1 MKLYSQKDVDRK
13 ALKGARIAI
22 LGYGSQGRAHAL
34 NLKDS
39 GFDVVVGVRPGG
51 KGWKQARREG
61 LKVAPPAEAVQ
72 GADLV
77 AVLIPD
83 TAQKPFYQEIRKGLK
98 AGATLL
104 FAHGF
109 NIHFGQIKPAKDL
122 DVVLIAPKGPGDLVR
137 RQYASGRGVP
147 CLLAVAQD
155 ATGKAHA
162 RALAYAHGIGGTRGG
177 VLETT
182 FAEETETDLF
192 GEQAVLCGGCTELVV
207 KGFETLVEAGY
218 QPEVAYY
225 ECLHELKL
233 IVDLLHEGGLAKM
246 HQFVSETAK
255 YGDLT
260 RGPRI
265 VNERV
270 KNEMRKVLKEVQS
283 GRFAR
288 QWIRENAGGRPNYQK
303 LLSGDLEH
311 QIEKVGATLR
321 ARMPWLQE
329 TRTKAAAAGKP
340 LAKATKP
347 VRSTGRRAPKRAA
360 ARVAKRGR
368 PEGAAAAR
376 QAS

>member
-1 MKLYSQKDVDRK
+1 MKLYSHKDVDRK

-39 GFDVVVGVRPGG
+39 GHDVVVGVRKGG
-51 KGWKQARREG
+51 ASWKKARKDG
-61 LKVAPPAEAVQ
+61 LEVAEPAAAVA

-77 AVLIPD
+77 AMLVPD
-83 TAQKPFYQEIRKGLK
+83 LAQKDLYQSVKRSLK
-98 AGATLL
+98 RGATLL

-109 NIHFGQIKPAKDL
+109 NIHFKQIRPREDL

-137 RQYASGRGVP
+137 RQYSQGRGVP
-147 CLLAVAQD
+147 CLLAVARD
-155 ATGKAHA
+155 VSGKAEA

-177 VLETT
+177 VLATT

-192 GEQAVLCGGCTELVV
+192 GEQAVLCGGATELVV

-225 ECLHELKL
+225 ECMHELKL

-246 HQFVSETAK
+246 HQFISETAK

-270 KNEMRKVLKEVQS
+270 KNEMRRVLKEIRS

-288 QWIRENAGGRPNYQK
+288 QWVKENRDGRPNYQR
-303 LLSGDLEH
+303 LLKQDIDR
-311 QIEKVGATLR
+311 QIEKVGASLR

-329 TRTKAAAAGKP
+329 Q
-340 LAKATKP
+340 
-347 VRSTGRRAPKRAA
+347 RA
-360 ARVAKRGR
+360 
-368 PEGAAAAR
+368 
-376 QAS
+376 

>member
-1 MKLYSQKDVDRK
+1 MRLYSQKDVDKK
-13 ALKGARIAI
+13 ALRGARIAV

-39 GFDVVVGVRPGG
+39 GFDVVVGVRKGG
-51 KGWKQARREG
+51 NGWKKARKDG
-61 LKVAPPAEAVQ
+61 LAVAEPKAAVK

-77 AVLIPD
+77 AMLVPD
-83 TAQKPFYQEIRKGLK
+83 IAQKTLYQDIKKELK
-98 AGATLL
+98 AGAALL

-109 NIHFGQIKPAKDL
+109 NVHFKQIKPPKKV

-137 RQYASGRGVP
+137 RQYQQGRGVP
-147 CLLAVAQD
+147 CLIAVAQD

-177 VLETT
+177 VLETS

-192 GEQAVLCGGCTELVV
+192 GEQAVLCGGATELVV

-246 HQFVSETAK
+246 HQFISETAK

-283 GRFAR
+283 GKFAR
-288 QWIRENAGGRPNYQK
+288 QWIRENAEGRVNYQK
-303 LLSGDLEH
+303 LLRADMDR
-311 QIEKVGATLR
+311 QIEKVGASLR

-329 TRTKAAAAGKP
+329 
-340 LAKATKP
+340 
-347 VRSTGRRAPKRAA
+347 KRA
-360 ARVAKRGR
+360 
-368 PEGAAAAR
+368 
-376 QAS
+376 